1 MLDRRAKRRQISGT
15 VTASDS
21 SAAAVTFGPFALDP
35 TAPRLLRDGAE
46 VKLRPQAVHALR
58 ALLRHRGSFIG
69 YDLLIAEAWGGTF
82 VARHTV
88 DVTIGEVKRS
98 LGEYGRWI
106 THRPK
111 IGFQLEVPTSDD
123 LVRKGWHFWNRRT
136 REGAELAIECFQQ
149 AAAECSEDFR
159 AFEGLS
165 TCYLMLAT
173 FGMRLPGEVY
183 PGFLDA
189 HARAVAL
196 GGLRAELRCN
206 LAHGLHLFERR
217 LVEAEAEFRT
227 ALEEKPTLGST
238 HVRAALLYATLGRLD
253 AALDLLERGSKA
265 DPLLP
270 TLPATEVH
278 VRLWRREFDQAIALG
293 RKAVELHP
301 YLQIGR
307 VNYAQ
312 ALEFAGRLDA
322 ALTQY
327 QLACVM
333 SPDLP
338 WLRALEGTCLAK
350 LGRTAD
356 ALSILEELE
365 QLRRSEYIDAFSMAV
380 LRQGLGHRREALG
393 ELERA
398 GEESSAFLYSM
409 NVDPKMDDFRGD
421 PRFTRLMA
429 SLFPGRM

>member
-1 MLDRRAKRRQISGT
+1 MPASGT
-15 VTASDS
+15 SIAP
-21 SAAAVTFGPFALDP
+21 VTFGPFSLDVS
-35 TAPRLLRDGAE
+35 AVRLLREGAE

-58 ALLRHRGSFIG
+58 VLLAHRGDFIG
-69 YDLLIAEAWGGTF
+69 YDQLIAEAWAGTF

-88 DVTIGEVKRS
+88 DVTVGEVKRT

-111 IGFQLEVPTSDD
+111 VGFRLEVPTSDD

-136 REGAELAIECFQQ
+136 REGAELAIDCFQQ
-149 AAAECSEDFR
+149 AAAECPEDFR

-183 PGFLDA
+183 PGFLEA
-189 HARAVAL
+189 HEHAVAL

-206 LAHGLHLFERR
+206 RAHGLHLFERR
-217 LVEAEAEFRT
+217 LPDAEAEFLL
-227 ALEEKPTLGST
+227 ALEDKPTLGST
-238 HVRAALLYATLGRLD
+238 HVRTALLYTTLGRLD
-253 AALDLLERGSKA
+253 DALEVLDRGLKA

-270 TLPATEVH
+270 TLPATVVH
-278 VRLWRREFDQAIALG
+278 VRFWRREFDLAIALG
-293 RKAVELHP
+293 KKAVALHP

-312 ALEFAGRLDA
+312 ALEFSGQLDA

-350 LGRTAD
+350 MGRPQEAV
-356 ALSILEELE
+356 AVLEELE
-365 QLRRSEYIDAFSMAV
+365 QLRRSEYIDALSMAV
-380 LRQGLGHRREALG
+380 LRQSLGHHKEAFC

-409 NVDPKMDDFRGD
+409 NVDPKMDSFRGD
-421 PRFTRLMA
+421 ARFAPLVEA
-429 SLFPGRM
+429 LFTTSRV

>member
-1 MLDRRAKRRQISGT
+1 MPVRDIAH
-15 VTASDS
+15 
-21 SAAAVTFGPFALDP
+21 VTFGPFSLDP
-35 TAPRLLRDGAE
+35 ASPRLTRDGAD

-58 ALLRHRGSFIG
+58 TLLRHRGSFIG
-69 YDLLIAEAWGGTF
+69 YDQLIAEAWSGTF

-88 DVTIGEVKRS
+88 DVTIGEVKRT

-111 IGFQLEVPTSDD
+111 VGFKLEVPTSDD
-123 LVRKGWHFWNRRT
+123 LVRKGWHFFNRRT

-173 FGMRLPGEVY
+173 FGVRLPGEVY

-189 HARAVAL
+189 HARAVSL

-206 LAHGLHLFERR
+206 RAHGLHMFERR
-217 LVEAEAEFRT
+217 LIEAEAEFVV
-227 ALEEKPTLGST
+227 ALDEKPSLGST
-238 HVRAALLYATLGRLD
+238 HVRMTLLYATLDRLD
-253 AALDLLERGSKA
+253 DAQQLIARCA
-265 DPLLP
+265 TVDPLLP
-270 TLPATEVH
+270 TLPATEVL
-278 VRLWRREFDQAIALG
+278 VRIWRRDYEKAIALG

-301 YLQIGR
+301 YLQICR

-312 ALEFAGRLDA
+312 ALEFSGRLDQ
-322 ALTQY
+322 ALAQY
-327 QLACVM
+327 HLACVM

-338 WLRALEGTCLAK
+338 WLRALEGRCLA
-350 LGRTAD
+350 LLNRMPEGLA
-356 ALSILEELE
+356 ALEELE
-365 QLRRSEYIDAFSMAV
+365 HLRRSEYIDAYAMAT
-380 LRQGLGHRREALG
+380 LRDALGHGREAFA

-398 GEESSAFLYSM
+398 AEESSAFLYSM
-409 NVDPKMDDFRGD
+409 NVDPKMDGFRGD
-421 PRFTRLMA
+421 ARFPRLVD
-429 SLFPGRM
+429 SLFNARDI

>member
-1 MLDRRAKRRQISGT
+1 MNAGSTLIAN
-15 VTASDS
+15 
-21 SAAAVTFGPFALDP
+21 VTFGPFSLDP
-35 TAPRLLRDGAE
+35 SAARLLRDGAE

-58 ALLRHRGSFIG
+58 VLLRHRGEFID
-69 YDLLIAEAWGGTF
+69 YDRLIAEAWGGTF

-88 DVTIGEVKRS
+88 DVTVGEVKRS

-111 IGFQLEVPTSDD
+111 IGFRLEVPTSDD

-149 AAAECSEDFR
+149 AASECPEDFR

-183 PGFLDA
+183 PGFLEA
-189 HARAVAL
+189 HQRAVAL

-206 LAHGLHLFERR
+206 RAHGLHLFERR
-217 LVEAEAEFRT
+217 LAEAETEFIQ
-227 ALEEKPTLGST
+227 ALEDKPTLGST
-238 HVRAALLYATLGRLD
+238 HVRTALLYATLGRLD
-253 AALDLLERGSKA
+253 DALDVLARGSKA

-278 VRLWRREFDQAIALG
+278 VRFWRREFDAAVALG
-293 RKAVELHP
+293 KKAVELHP
-301 YLQIGR
+301 YIQICR
-307 VNYAQ
+307 VNYAE
-312 ALEFAGRLDA
+312 ALEFSGRLEA
-322 ALTQY
+322 ALAQY

-338 WLRALEGTCLAK
+338 WLRAFEGACLAK
-350 LGRTAD
+350 MGRTSEAV
-356 ALSILEELE
+356 AIFEELE
-365 QLRRSEYIDAFSMAV
+365 QLRRSEYIDACSMAM
-380 LRQGLGHRREALG
+380 LRQQLGHHKEAFA

-398 GEESSAFLYSM
+398 GEENSAFLYSM
-409 NVDPKMDDFRGD
+409 NVDPKMDPFRAD
-421 PRFTRLMA
+421 ARFAPLLE
-429 SLFPGRM
+429 SLFGPKS

>member
-1 MLDRRAKRRQISGT
+1 MKVGEAE
-15 VTASDS
+15 AP
-21 SAAAVTFGPFALDP
+21 VTFGPFSLHQDS
-35 TAPRLLRDGAE
+35 PRLMRDGAD

-58 ALLRHRGSFIG
+58 TLLRHRGNYIG
-69 YDLLIAEAWGGTF
+69 YDQLIAEAWSGTF

-88 DVTIGEVKRS
+88 DVTIGEVKRT

-111 IGFQLEVPTSDD
+111 VGFRLEVPTSDD

-149 AAAECSEDFR
+149 AAAECSADFR

-189 HARAVAL
+189 HERAVAL

-206 LAHGLHLFERR
+206 RGHGLHLFERR
-217 LVEAEAEFRT
+217 LAEAEAEFLV
-227 ALEEKPTLGST
+227 ALEEKPSLGST
-238 HVRAALLYATLGRLD
+238 HVRMAMLYGTLGRLD
-253 AALDLLERGSKA
+253 EALEALAGGAKA
-265 DPLLP
+265 EPLLP
-270 TLPATEVH
+270 TLPATEVN
-278 VRLWRREFDQAIALG
+278 VRIWRGEYEEAIALG

-301 YLQIGR
+301 YLQICR

-312 ALEFAGRLDA
+312 ALEFWGRLDA

-327 QLACVM
+327 RLACVM

-350 LGRTAD
+350 RGRTPE
-356 ALSILEELE
+356 ALAILEELE
-365 QLRRSEYIDAFSMAV
+365 QLRRSEYIDALSMAV
-380 LRQGLGHRREALG
+380 LRQALGHEREAFG

-398 GEESSAFLYSM
+398 GEENSAFLYSM
-409 NVDPKMDDFRGD
+409 NVDPKMDGFRRD
-421 PRFTRLMA
+421 ARFAPLVE
-429 SLFPGRM
+429 SLFQRPDVNR

>member
-1 MLDRRAKRRQISGT
+1 MLDPQSKRRQIPEGVAVSDPS
-15 VTASDS
+15 TAH
-21 SAAAVTFGPFALDP
+21 VTFGPFSIDP
-35 TAPRLLRDGAE
+35 SAARLWRDGAE

-58 ALLRHRGSFIG
+58 ALLRHRGNFIG
-69 YDLLIAEAWGGTF
+69 YDQLIAEAWGGTF

-111 IGFQLEVPTSDD
+111 VGFQLEVPTSDD

-189 HARAVAL
+189 HERAVAL

-206 LAHGLHLFERR
+206 RAHGLHLFERR
-217 LVEAEAEFRT
+217 LAEAEAEFAT

-253 AALDLLERGSKA
+253 AALDLLGRCSKA
-265 DPLLP
+265 DPLLA

-278 VRLWRREFDQAIALG
+278 VRFWRREFDQAIVLG
-293 RKAVELHP
+293 KKAVELHP

-312 ALEFAGRLDA
+312 ALEFSGRLDA

-350 LGRTAD
+350 MRRMPE
-356 ALSILEELE
+356 ALAVLDELE
-365 QLRRSEYIDAFSMAV
+365 QLRRSEYIDALSMAV
-380 LRQGLGHRREALG
+380 LRQALGHRKEAFG

-398 GEESSAFLYSM
+398 GEENSAFLYSM
-409 NVDPKMDDFRGD
+409 NVDPKMDDFRSD
-421 PRFTRLMA
+421 ARFARLLEA
-429 SLFPGRM
+429 LFKP

>member
-1 MLDRRAKRRQISGT
+1 MAVRDIAH
-15 VTASDS
+15 
-21 SAAAVTFGPFALDP
+21 VTFGPFSLDP
-35 TAPRLLRDGAE
+35 ASPRLTRDGVD

-58 ALLRHRGSFIG
+58 TLLRHRGAFIG
-69 YDLLIAEAWGGTF
+69 YDQLITEAWSGTF

-88 DVTIGEVKRS
+88 DVTIGEVKRT

-111 IGFQLEVPTSDD
+111 VGFKLEVPTSDD
-123 LVRKGWHFWNRRT
+123 LVRKGWHFFDRRT

-189 HARAVAL
+189 HERAVAL

-206 LAHGLHLFERR
+206 RAHGLHLFERR
-217 LVEAEAEFRT
+217 LREAEAEFLI
-227 ALEEKPTLGST
+227 ALDEKPSLGST
-238 HVRAALLYATLGRLD
+238 HVRMAMLYGTLGRLD
-253 AALDLLERGSKA
+253 DACQALARGSKA

-270 TLPATEVH
+270 TLPATQVN
-278 VRLWRREFDQAIALG
+278 VRIWRREYDDAITFG
-293 RKAVELHP
+293 RRAVELHP
-301 YLQIGR
+301 YLQICR

-312 ALEFAGRLDA
+312 ALEFSGRMDE
-322 ALTQY
+322 ALAQY
-327 QLACVM
+327 RLACVM

-338 WLRALEGTCLAK
+338 WLRALDGTCLAK
-350 LGRTAD
+350 MGRRAEATAV
-356 ALSILEELE
+356 LEELE
-365 QLRRSEYIDAFSMAV
+365 QLRRSEYIDAVSMAV
-380 LRQGLGHRREALG
+380 LRQALGHAHEAFA

-398 GEESSAFLYSM
+398 GEENSAFLYSM
-409 NVDPKMDDFRGD
+409 NVDPKMDTFRSD
-421 PRFTRLMA
+421 RRFTPLVE
-429 SLFPGRM
+429 SLFPKD

>member
-1 MLDRRAKRRQISGT
+1 MPVRDIAH
-15 VTASDS
+15 
-21 SAAAVTFGPFALDP
+21 VTFGPFSLDP
-35 TAPRLLRDGAE
+35 ASPRLTRDGAD

-58 ALLRHRGSFIG
+58 TLLRHRGSFIG
-69 YDLLIAEAWGGTF
+69 YDQLIAEAWSGTF

-88 DVTIGEVKRS
+88 DVTIGEVKRT

-111 IGFQLEVPTSDD
+111 VGFKLEVPTSDD
-123 LVRKGWHFWNRRT
+123 LVRKGWHFFNRRT

-165 TCYLMLAT
+165 TCYLLLAT

-189 HARAVAL
+189 HGRAVAL

-206 LAHGLHLFERR
+206 RAHGLHMFERR
-217 LVEAEAEFRT
+217 LLEAEAEFRV
-227 ALEEKPTLGST
+227 ALDEKPSLGST
-238 HVRAALLYATLGRLD
+238 HVRMTLLYATLDRLD
-253 AALDLLERGSKA
+253 EAQQLIAQCASV

-270 TLPATEVH
+270 TLPATQVL
-278 VRLWRREFDQAIALG
+278 VRIWRRDYEEAIALG

-301 YLQIGR
+301 YLQICR

-312 ALEFAGRLDA
+312 ALEFSGRLDL
-322 ALTQY
+322 ALAQY
-327 QLACVM
+327 HLACVM

-338 WLRALEGTCLAK
+338 WLRALEGRCLA
-350 LGRTAD
+350 LLNRLPE
-356 ALSILEELE
+356 ALAALEELE
-365 QLRRSEYIDAFSMAV
+365 HLRRSEYIDAYAMAT
-380 LRQGLGHRREALG
+380 LRDALGHSREAFA

-398 GEESSAFLYSM
+398 AEESSACLYSM
-409 NVDPKMDDFRGD
+409 NVDPKMDGFRSD
-421 PRFTRLMA
+421 SRFPRLVD
-429 SLFPGRM
+429 SLFNTRDM

>member
-1 MLDRRAKRRQISGT
+1 MAN
-15 VTASDS
+15 
-21 SAAAVTFGPFALDP
+21 VTFGPFALDP
-35 TAPRLLRDGAE
+35 TSARLSRDGAE
-46 VKLRPQAVHALR
+46 VKLRPQGVHALR
-58 ALLRHRGSFIG
+58 ALLRHRGDYIG
-69 YDLLIAEAWGGTF
+69 YDQLIAEAWGGTF

-88 DVTIGEVKRS
+88 DVTVGEVKRS

-111 IGFQLEVPTSDD
+111 VGFRLEVPTSDD
-123 LVRKGWHFWNRRT
+123 LVRKGLHFMNRRT

-165 TCYLMLAT
+165 ASHLMLAT

-189 HARAVAL
+189 HERAAAL

-206 LAHGLHLFERR
+206 RAHGLHLFERR
-217 LVEAEAEFRT
+217 LAEAEAEFLI
-227 ALEEKPTLGST
+227 AAEEKPSLGST
-238 HVRAALLYATLGRLD
+238 HVRMAMLYGTLERLD
-253 AALDLLERGSKA
+253 AALDSLAQGSKA
-265 DPLLP
+265 EPLLP
-270 TLPATEVH
+270 TLPATEVNVH
-278 VRLWRREFDQAIALG
+278 IWRREYEGAIALG
-293 RKAVELHP
+293 RKAVALHP
-301 YLQIGR
+301 YLQICR

-312 ALEFAGRLDA
+312 ALEFSGRLEA
-322 ALTQY
+322 ALAQY

-338 WLRALEGTCLAK
+338 WLRALEGTCVAK
-350 LGRTAD
+350 MGRRTEAV
-356 ALSILEELE
+356 AILEELE

-380 LRQGLGHRREALG
+380 LRQALGHRTEAWA

-398 GEESSAFLYSM
+398 GEENSAFLYSM
-409 NVDPKMDDFRGD
+409 NVDPKMDGFRGD
-421 PRFTRLMA
+421 SRFAPLVE
-429 SLFPGRM
+429 SLFSSKPRI

>member
-1 MLDRRAKRRQISGT
+1 LTGDQKDGKFPGLMPVRDIAH
-15 VTASDS
+15 
-21 SAAAVTFGPFALDP
+21 VTFGPFSLDP
-35 TAPRLLRDGAE
+35 ASPRLTRDGAD

-58 ALLRHRGSFIG
+58 TLLRHRGSFIA
-69 YDLLIAEAWGGTF
+69 YDQLIAEAWSGTF

-88 DVTIGEVKRS
+88 DVTIGEVKRT

-111 IGFQLEVPTSDD
+111 VGFKLEVPTSDD
-123 LVRKGWHFWNRRT
+123 LVRKGWHFFNRRT

-189 HARAVAL
+189 HARAVSL

-206 LAHGLHLFERR
+206 RAHGLHMFERR
-217 LVEAEAEFRT
+217 LAEAEAEFLV
-227 ALEEKPTLGST
+227 ALDEKPSLGST
-238 HVRAALLYATLGRLD
+238 HVRMTLLYATLGRIDD
-253 AALDLLERGSKA
+253 AQQLIARCASV

-270 TLPATEVH
+270 TLPATEVL
-278 VRLWRREFDQAIALG
+278 VRIWRRDYDAAIALG

-301 YLQIGR
+301 YLQICR
-307 VNYAQ
+307 VNYAH
-312 ALEFAGRLDA
+312 ALEFSGRLDD
-322 ALTQY
+322 ALAQY
-327 QLACVM
+327 HLACVM

-338 WLRALEGTCLAK
+338 WLRALEGRCLAL
-350 LGRTAD
+350 LGRTPE
-356 ALSILEELE
+356 ALAALEELE
-365 QLRRSEYIDAFSMAV
+365 HLRRSEYIDAYAMAT
-380 LRQGLGHRREALG
+380 LRDALGHPREAFA
-393 ELERA
+393 ELDRA
-398 GEESSAFLYSM
+398 AEESSAFLYSM
-409 NVDPKMDDFRGD
+409 NVDPKMDRFRDD
-421 PRFTRLMA
+421 PRFSRLVD
-429 SLFPGRM
+429 SLFNLRDI

>member
-1 MLDRRAKRRQISGT
+1 M
-15 VTASDS
+15 TATDL
-21 SAAAVTFGPFALDP
+21 SAGPVTFGPFSLDP
-35 TAPRLLRDGAE
+35 SAARLLREGAE
-46 VKLRPQAVHALR
+46 VKLRPQGGHALR

-69 YDLLIAEAWGGTF
+69 YDQLIAEAWSGTF

-88 DVTIGEVKRS
+88 DVTISEVKRS

-111 IGFQLEVPTSDD
+111 IGFRLEVPTSDD

-183 PGFLDA
+183 PGFLEA
-189 HARAVAL
+189 HGRAVAL

-206 LAHGLHLFERR
+206 RAHGLHLFERR
-217 LVEAEAEFRT
+217 LADAEAEFVT
-227 ALEEKPTLGST
+227 ALDEKPTLGST

-253 AALDLLERGSKA
+253 AALDVLERGSKA

-293 RKAVELHP
+293 KRAVELHP

-322 ALTQY
+322 ALAQY

-338 WLRALEGTCLAK
+338 WLRALEGACLAK
-350 LGRTAD
+350 MGRTSD
-356 ALSILEELE
+356 AAAVIEELE
-365 QLRRSEYIDAFSMAV
+365 QLRRSEYIDALAMAV
-380 LRQGLGHRREALG
+380 LRQALGHRREAFA

-398 GEESSAFLYSM
+398 GEENSAFLYSM
-409 NVDPKMDDFRGD
+409 NVDPKLDGFRTD
-421 PRFTRLMA
+421 PRFRTLMA
-429 SLFPGRM
+429 SLFPGRPS